1 MNQWISADSDL
12 YENWFILYKSLE
24 KQQRKADLQKEFDV
38 FTSEKQKRL
47 DMYKGLLEI
56 HSTAE
61 NPSPFVINKPF
72 PYKLRPRI
80 KNNNNTFAQF
90 CNDEFKHNL

>member
-12 YENWFILYKSLE
+12 YANWFIFYKCLE
-24 KQQRKADLQKEFDV
+24 KQKQSAHMQRELEN

-56 HSTAE
+56 
-61 NPSPFVINKPF
+61 NCNVQKPSLIINKPF
-72 PYKLRPRI
+72 PYQLRPRI
-80 KNNNNTFAQF
+80 KNNNTFTRF
-90 CNDEFKHNL
+90 CNNEFKNNV